1 MSQAVAYSKTGAKQE
16 KKITLPAAVFSVESD
31 HKLVGQAYR
40 TYLANGRSAGAVVLN
55 RGDVRGGGKKPWRQK
70 GTGRARVGSSRVPNW
85 RGGGSVFGPTGLEN
99 YKLNLPVKMKRL
111 AIRQA
116 LSLQAS
122 DNKISVVESFETEG
136 RVKTTIELLAKLKL
150 TGRIVLVVPEKTDL
164 IDRGTRNIAGLEVVS
179 ATYLNVFTIMNAD
192 HIVIT
197 QPALKLV
204 EDWLTSVR
212 VANAKTTT
220 KTETAK

>member
-1 MSQAVAYSKTGAKQE
+1 VAQAVVYSKTGAKQD
-16 KKITLPAAVFSVESD
+16 KKLTLPAAVFAVESD

-40 TYLANGRSAGAVVLN
+40 TYLANGRSAGASVLN

-99 YKLNLPVKMKRL
+99 YKLALPTKMKRL

-116 LSLQAS
+116 LTLKLDAIRIIETFTCSEG
-122 DNKISVVESFETEG
+122 KVGPTVELLKKMGAEG
-136 RVKTTIELLAKLKL
+136 RIL
-150 TGRIVLVVPEKTDL
+150 IVVNHKDDLV
-164 IDRGTRNIAGLEVVS
+164 DRATRNIAGVKAVQ
-179 ATYLNVFTIMNAD
+179 ATYLNVFDVMNAD
-192 HIVIT
+192 QIIICEKS
-197 QPALKLV
+197 LKII

-212 VANAKTTT
+212 VANAKV
-220 KTETAK
+220 ETAK